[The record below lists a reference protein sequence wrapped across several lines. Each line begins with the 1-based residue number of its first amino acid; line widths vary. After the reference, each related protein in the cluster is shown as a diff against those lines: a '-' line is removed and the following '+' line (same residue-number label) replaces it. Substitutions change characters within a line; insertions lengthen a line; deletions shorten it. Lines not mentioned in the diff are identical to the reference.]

1 MCDKVVWL
9 SGNVYNHLK
18 TEKGLLGTI
27 FSFNYF
33 FCKNRGK
40 YITALAYC
48 IICVCV

>member
-27 FSFNYF
+27 FSLNYF
-33 FCKNRGK
+33 FVK
-40 YITALAYC
+40 IEVS
-48 IICVCV
+48 I